1 MQSSLTRHVTG
12 FTRVANLRYSVRST
26 ALLGTPT
33 VLLGTSMVL
42 LRCGVKLLVS
52 EVRLTRHRSNVTPLM
67 RNGLDDAG
75 CVARESRS
83 SSKVLRCI
91 AMIFE
96 SWFYK
101 FERMPRALL
110 HPSQSYCGV
119 SYDLRRLPKT
129 ISSAPH
135 LPNERGLLSLMQG
148 YSSLVEALIRRN
160 CDV

>member
-12 FTRVANLRYSVRST
+12 FTRLANLRYSVRST

-33 VLLGTSMVL
+33 VLLSTSTVL

-67 RNGLDDAG
+67 RNGLDD
-75 CVARESRS
+75 ARESRS

-129 ISSAPH
+129 ISSALH